1 MSYRQ
6 TAPICLLMLLGIVSC
21 SSSDP
26 ESKNVLEAFES
37 YRSALLEQNG
47 EAAVEHVAA
56 ATIEMYQEHR
66 DMAVS
71 GSEKTVKELSM
82 INRMQ
87 VLLIRHRLDPKLL
100 KEMDGKAL
108 FVHAVNQNWIGKNS
122 VLRLN
127 LQDVVV
133 RGTRASAKATL
144 DGQTGADRFYFVKE
158 EDRWKLDLVRVF
170 QNSDQVLQRKAREK
184 GMEENEF
191 LFSVITSLSGRRASD
206 TIWRPLEE

>member
-1 MSYRQ
+1 MSRRQ
-6 TAPICLLMLLGIVSC
+6 TASICLLILLGIVSC

-26 ESKNVLEAFES
+26 ESKNVLDTFES
-37 YRSALLEQNG
+37 YRSALLEQDG
-47 EAAVEHVAA
+47 VSAAENVTK

-66 DMAVS
+66 DLAVS

-87 VLLIRHRLDPKLL
+87 VLLIRHRIDPKLL
-100 KEMDGKAL
+100 KEMDGRAV

-144 DGQTGADRFYFVKE
+144 DGQASADRFHFVKE
-158 EDRWKLDLVRVF
+158 QDKWKVDLARVF
-170 QNSDQVLQRKAREK
+170 QGSDQVLQRQARQK

-191 LFSVITSLSGRRASD
+191 LFSVITSVSGRR
-206 TIWRPLEE
+206 